1 MAITPCHINCIPTD
15 CYVRDLRILFENP
28 EKGLDLLDSMYSAA
42 FKVIEKQFIGNEE
55 WKHKI
60 LKNGKSHDAKSL
72 EKHLISGLNFPP
84 SQYWLHL
91 QSMLPPLTPFHY
103 SMYLEGRH
111 FTYGRFFPVEYVQSA
126 LKLGMPIKNA
136 REMDIQELIRII
148 EAKGVRYDEYWTK
161 AYARYGMSH
170 RALSNWNAKDF
181 TRVIVNGKTVA
192 KSGDFKLL
200 KENADDILKGDK
212 LALQNYGRPYTEG
225 GRPSGN
231 FYKYAKKK
239 VLPVFLSDDSGTK

>member
-1 MAITPCHINCIPTD
+1 MPYQLHPDD

-28 EKGLDLLDSMYSAA
+28 EKGLALLNSMYSAA
-42 FKVIEKQFIGNEE
+42 FKVIETQFIGNKK
-55 WKHKI
+55 WKQKI
-60 LKNGKSHDAKSL
+60 LKKGETHDAKTL

-91 QSMLPPLTPFHY
+91 QCMLPPLTPFHY

-111 FTYGRFFPVEYVQSA
+111 FTYGRFFPVEYVKSA
-126 LKLGMPIKNA
+126 LELGAPIKNA
-136 REMDIQELIRII
+136 REMGIQELIRKI
-148 EAKGVRYDEYWTK
+148 EAKGVRYDEYWTA

-181 TRVIVNGKTVA
+181 SRVIVNGKTVA
-192 KSGDFKLL
+192 QSGDFKVM
-200 KENADDILKGDK
+200 KENADDILKKDK
-212 LALQNYGRPYTEG
+212 LALQNYGRPYRED

-239 VLPVFLSDDSGTK
+239 VLPVFLSSDSSSK